1 MAKVIE
7 VAKRVPIKLELY
19 SGMRGP
25 KGDPFTF
32 SDFTPEQLERIRGY
46 QGPKGDR
53 GERGIQGPIGPKG
66 EKGDQG
72 IQGIQGIQGPQ
83 GLVGPK
89 GDTGD
94 TGPRGEKGTTGDR
107 GPKGETGEQGPMGPM
122 GPQGPRGEAGPQG
135 IQGLIGPK
143 GDRGE
148 QGPPGIQGPKGETG
162 EIGPV
167 GPQGLKGDKG
177 DAGPQ
182 GIQGTDGKSAYDVA
196 VSEGFV
202 GDKSAWLA
210 SLAGRVDDAQ
220 VESVVARNIQSK
232 GLASRGDINT
242 HNVSRVAHNDIRAK
256 ITSDISTHNSST
268 TAHNDIRNKITND
281 LNAHNTSSSV
291 HADIRQM
298 FNNYLPLTGGTLN
311 GRTHIGSMLS
321 VGQPNAVASN
331 IRVDGEAGNA
341 YIALLNYNNIGNLLI
356 DGYFSNP
363 ETAMIE
369 VTNRGTNGAVR
380 YRSTLMDGKGNAKFA
395 NDVYAGNKLLA
406 TKEYVDQI
414 GRGIV
419 ASKLDSNAGFV
430 KFSNGFVIQ
439 WGEAVLSGGNRY
451 IDVTLPI
458 ACNVLNVMITDFV
471 YAESTSAG
479 AMSFAWNRNPS
490 TRTSIRLLT
499 SDTSAG
505 AFAYFVVGSGA

>member
-7 VAKRVPIKLELY
+7 LAKRVPIKLELY

-66 EKGDQG
+66 DKGDQG
-72 IQGIQGIQGPQ
+72 IQGIQGIQGPIGPQ
-83 GLVGPK
+83 GLK

-107 GPKGETGEQGPMGPM
+107 GPKGDVGEQGPIGPM

-148 QGPPGIQGPKGETG
+148 QGSPGIQGPKGETG

-177 DAGPQ
+177 DTGPQ
-182 GIQGTDGKSAYDVA
+182 GVQGIDGKSAYDVA

-232 GLASRGDINT
+232 GLASQGDINT
-242 HNVSRVAHNDIRAK
+242 HNVSSGAHNDIRTK
-256 ITSDISTHNSST
+256 ITTDISTHNSST
-268 TAHNDIRNKITND
+268 TAHNDIRNK
-281 LNAHNTSSSV
+281 
-291 HADIRQM
+291 
-298 FNNYLPLTGGTLN
+298 FNSYLPLTGGTIN
-311 GRTHIGSMLS
+311 GSLTVSNVIYAGTGNEQFTNVVQKGQAGTMYLTSGS
-321 VGQPNAVASN
+321 NSN
-331 IRVDGEAGNA
+331 ESW
-341 YIALLNYNNIGNLLI
+341 YNL
-356 DGYFSNP
+356 DGYFNDDSKGTISVMKRNASGTISARAYLLDKLNKTWFPNEVYSN
-363 ETAMIE
+363 
-369 VTNRGTNGAVR
+369 
-380 YRSTLMDGKGNAKFA
+380 
-395 NDVYAGNKLLA
+395 NKLLA

-414 GRGIV
+414 GGGIV
-419 ASKLDSNAGFV
+419 ASKLSQNAGFV

-439 WGEAVLSGGNRY
+439 WGEAVLSDNNRY
-451 IDVTLPI
+451 VDVTLPI
-458 ACNVLNVMITDFV
+458 ACNVLNVTITDFV
-471 YAESTSAG
+471 YAESTSVG
-479 AMSFAWNRNPS
+479 VMSFAWNRNPS

-499 SDTSAG
+499 SDTSVG
-505 AFAYFVVGSGA
+505 AFSYFVVGSGA